1 MIWADGRLC
10 DEDDLRLGA
19 FDRGFTLGDG
29 FFETMVWTGERV
41 ARFGAHWER
50 LAGGL
55 AFFQIAMPFSKHTI
69 LDGIGALVAASGHAG
84 GVPCVV
90 KLIVSRGAGAR
101 GLAYP
106 QEGQTRVIMTAS
118 AFPAP
123 LAAASLCTV
132 SIRRN
137 PTAPSARFKTLS
149 YVDNVAALNEA
160 RALGGDDA
168 LMLNTEGRVACASA
182 ANLFFWDGRD
192 WLTPPVSEGAMA
204 GVCRGAALAAG
215 AVERSIETTGLGHFE
230 CAALTNAVVGV
241 RPIAAINGA
250 TLEADHGALN
260 ILRAMIMDSPSK

>member
-1 MIWADGRLC
+1 MTIWADGQVC
-10 DEDDLRLGA
+10 NDDELKLGA

-29 FFETMVWTGERV
+29 VFETMVWTGERL
-41 ARFGAHWER
+41 ARFGAHWTR

-55 AFFQIAMPFSKHTI
+55 AFFQIAIPFSQRDI
-69 LDGIGALVAASGHAG
+69 LSGIEGLVDASGHADA
-84 GVPCVV
+84 PCVV
-90 KLIVSRGAGAR
+90 KLIVSRGVSAR

-106 QEGQTRVIMTAS
+106 SDGQPRVIMTTS

-149 YVDNVAALNEA
+149 YGDNVAALNEA

-192 WLTPPVSEGAMA
+192 WLTPPLGDGAMA

-215 AVERSIETTGLGHFE
+215 AVERSIEAAALGQFD
-230 CAALTNAVVGV
+230 CAALTNAVIGV

-260 ILRAMIMDSPSK
+260 ILRAMIMDNPST